1 MFNHRLSFSLAFA
14 IACLLPALV
23 QAQTPGPAAKVEQEV
38 LQAEKDRFAA
48 MIKGDKAA
56 LDRLL
61 ADDLTYTHSSA
72 LFESKAQFIASVT
85 SGNIDY
91 VSVTPSEADW
101 KVRVNGSTAI
111 VNGVAAVN
119 VIDTG
124 KDLKIKVRYTTIHT
138 NRGGHWQLQ
147 AWQATRFPQ

>member
-1 MFNHRLSFSLAFA
+1 MRRVLVLVMVVGLVLSGAGYG
-14 IACLLPALV
+14 
-23 QAQTPGPAAKVEQEV
+23 QTGNAEQQV

-48 MIKGDKAA
+48 MIKGDRAA
-56 LDRLL
+56 LEKLL

-72 LFESKAQFIASVT
+72 LFESKEQFIKSVT

-91 VSVTPSEADW
+91 VSIVPSEADW
-101 KVRVNGSTAI
+101 KVRVTGNTAI

-124 KDLKIKVRYTTIHT
+124 KDLKIRIRYTTIHT
-138 NRGGHWQLQ
+138 NRGGSWQLQ
-147 AWQATRFPQ
+147 AWQATRLPQ

>member
-1 MFNHRLSFSLAFA
+1 MRRLVLFAMMLALA
-14 IACLLPALV
+14 PSML
-23 QAQTPGPAAKVEQEV
+23 AQSAAGKVEQQV

-48 MIKGDKAA
+48 MIKGDRPA
-56 LDRLL
+56 LEKLL

-72 LFESKAQFIASVT
+72 LFESKEQFIKSVT

-91 VSVTPSEADW
+91 VSIVPSESDW

-124 KDLKIKVRYTTIHT
+124 KDLKIKIRYTTILT
-138 NRGGHWQLQ
+138 NRGGSWQLQ
-147 AWQATRFPQ
+147 AWQATRFPS

>member
-1 MFNHRLSFSLAFA
+1 MRRFVPVAVMLAIVLTLSG
-14 IACLLPALV
+14 LV
-23 QAQTPGPAAKVEQEV
+23 SAQTGKVEQQV

-48 MIKGDKAA
+48 MIKGDRPA
-56 LDRLL
+56 LEKLL

-72 LFESKAQFIASVT
+72 LFETKEQFIKSVT

-91 VSVTPSEADW
+91 VSIVPSESDW

-124 KDLKIKVRYTTIHT
+124 KDLKIKIRYTTILT
-138 NRGGHWQLQ
+138 NRGGSWQLQ
-147 AWQATRFPQ
+147 AWQATRFPG